1 MGVMLLF
8 EKTPYA
14 SVETVGDFYSRAML
28 HWLNK
33 NVCLVDAAVDVEL
46 HKGHIHHLVN
56 DLNRLTT
63 ENRDQIFPLSWGENE
78 EDYWKYVAEVKTWAE
93 KILKEFD
100 FSSNKLSFSA
110 SW

>member
-1 MGVMLLF
+1 MGVMIVF
-8 EKTPYA
+8 DKTPYA

-33 NVCLVDAAVDVEL
+33 NVCLVDAAVDIEL

-56 DLNRLTT
+56 DLNRLTS
-63 ENRDQIFPLSWGENE
+63 ENRDQIFPVSWGESE
-78 EDYWKYVAEVKTWAE
+78 EHHLAVVAEVKAWAE
-93 KILKEFD
+93 KLLKEFD
-100 FSSNKLSFSA
+100 FSSNKLTFSV